1 MRWFELLGWGF
12 ELIIALGS
20 VLFIAASLKERAL
33 RAGLLGLA
41 VLGAVNGVFIFLLL
55 YLEEGRAGGIII
67 LDAILIL
74 LAISL
79 LMPIGK
85 KLPLQVVAK
94 ITRIDERDIPFSR
107 IRYEVGSPIYE
118 QYYTLHPEV
127 KGIYDR
133 IRQLPGLAAP
143 GTPTHS
149 PLGAPLSHAQ
159 FDFLEELANLVNAPS
174 QIQQV
179 ETDPLRM
186 SAALKE
192 TIKYMG
198 AKLIGVAEL
207 NQDYVYTHIGRRP
220 GKYGQKVELTHK
232 YAIIFAVEMD
242 YKMIRVAPALPV
254 IIETGRQYIE
264 AARIALVIAC
274 YIRRLGYP
282 ARAHIDANYQA
293 MLPPVA
299 VDAGLGEIGRNNIL
313 ITRPYGARVRLGM
326 VTTDLPL
333 LPDKPILFG
342 VQDFCHRCRKCADNC
357 PSKAISPNKKK
368 IIRGIEKW
376 EFDPEKCFA
385 YWNSVG
391 TDCALCINTC
401 PFSKPDNLLHRA
413 IRYAVDRSAVARQ
426 LSLWMDDLFYG
437 RTPRSEA
444 YPKFINL
451 LRKEDYDEGL

>member
-1 MRWFELLGWGF
+1 MRWYELLGWGL
-12 ELIIALGS
+12 EIIIALGS
-20 VLFIAASLKERAL
+20 ILFIATSLKERAF
-33 RAGLLGLA
+33 RAGLLSLT
-41 VLGAVNGVFIFLLL
+41 VLGAVNGIFIFLLL
-55 YLEEGRAGGIII
+55 YLEEGRKEGIIS

-74 LAISL
+74 LAVSL
-79 LMPIGK
+79 LAPIGK
-85 KLPLQVVAK
+85 KLPLRVVAK
-94 ITRIDERDIPFSR
+94 ITRVDERDIPFSR
-107 IRYEVGSPIYE
+107 IRYEVGSAIYE
-118 QYYTLHPEV
+118 HYYASHPEI

-143 GTPTHS
+143 ETPAYS

-159 FDFLEELANLVNAPS
+159 FDFLEELADLVNAPS
-174 QIQQV
+174 QKQQV
-179 ETDPLRM
+179 KADPQTM
-186 SAALKE
+186 SAGLKE
-192 TIKYMG
+192 TIKYLG
-198 AKLIGVAEL
+198 AKLVGIAEL

-220 GKYGQKVELTHK
+220 GKYGQKMELTHK

-242 YKMIRVAPALPV
+242 YRMLRAAPDLPV
-254 IIETGRQYIE
+254 IIETGKQYID
-264 AARIALVIAC
+264 AARIALVIAN

-313 ITRPYGARVRLGM
+313 ITKPYGARVRLGM

-333 LPDKPILFG
+333 LTDRPILFG
-342 VQDFCHRCRKCADNC
+342 VQDFCQRCRKCADNC
-357 PSKAISPNKKK
+357 PSKAISSDEKK

-391 TDCALCINTC
+391 TDCALCIYTC

-413 IRYAVDRSAVARQ
+413 IRYAIDRSVVARQ
-426 LSLWMDDLFYG
+426 LSVWMDDLFYG

-444 YPKFINL
+444 YPKFIDL
-451 LRKEDYDEGL
+451 LRKEV

>member
-20 VLFIAASLKERAL
+20 ILFIATSLKERAL
-33 RAGLLGLA
+33 RAGLVGLA
-41 VLGAVNGVFIFLLL
+41 ILGALNGVIVFLLL
-55 YLEEGRAGGIII
+55 YLEEGRKGGIII
-67 LDAILIL
+67 LDAVFIL

-79 LMPIGK
+79 LTPIGK
-85 KLPLQVVAK
+85 KLPLRVVGK
-94 ITRIDERDIPFSR
+94 ITRVDERDIPFSR
-107 IRYEVGSPIYE
+107 IRYEIGSPIYE
-118 QYYTLHPEV
+118 QYYARHPEA

-133 IRQLPGLAAP
+133 IRLLPGLAAP
-143 GTPTHS
+143 GTPTYS

-159 FDFLEELANLVNAPS
+159 FDFLEELADLVDVPPHTNR
-174 QIQQV
+174 V
-179 ETDPLRM
+179 EVDTQCM
-186 SAALKE
+186 SASLKE
-192 TIKYMG
+192 TIKYLG
-198 AKLIGVAEL
+198 AKLIGITEL

-242 YKMIRVAPALPV
+242 YKMIRAAPNLPV
-254 IIETGRQYIE
+254 IIETGKQYIE
-264 AARIALVIAC
+264 AARIALVIAN

-282 ARAHIDANYQA
+282 ARAHIDANYQS

-299 VDAGLGEIGRNNIL
+299 ADAGLGEIGRNNIL
-313 ITRPYGARVRLGM
+313 ITRPYGARVRLGL

-333 LPDKPILFG
+333 VPDKPILFG
-342 VQDFCHRCRKCADNC
+342 VQDFCQRCRKCADNC
-357 PSKAISPNKKK
+357 PSKAISPDKKK
-368 IIRGIEKW
+368 VIRGIEKW

-391 TDCALCINTC
+391 TDCALCIHTC

-413 IRYAVDRSAVARQ
+413 IRYAIDKSVVARQ
-426 LSLWMDDLFYG
+426 LSVWMDDLFYG

-444 YPKFINL
+444 YPTFINL
-451 LRKEDYDEGL
+451 LKKEV